1 MTEVQKL
8 LEGLRIVSEMMT
20 EDVIKNAT
28 NEELLEYN
36 KLINQIKARINV
48 TL

>member
-20 EDVIKNAT
+20 DDVIKNAS
-28 NEELLEYN
+28 NEELLEYR
-36 KLINQIKARINV
+36 KLINQLKARIN
-48 TL
+48 TAL